1 MENTGHDTVCGA
13 IILDSPVENSALKY
27 EGKTNTLSEHQIENN
42 NNKLRP
48 YVTRQPTIWEMLK
61 EILQQCASGEYND
74 IDTQHGCRRISSKL
88 QALEES
94 IGRMKTGAE
103 QSTAFKDLLT
113 DLGNCIPL
121 STQLS
126 LQSYRHHCPSPLAS
140 AQILHVKQY
149 WWENKQSP
157 WNQAAGL
164 EVLLCHFMT
173 KAFIEWMQSWLN
185 I

>member
-13 IILDSPVENSALKY
+13 VILDSPVENSALKY

-126 LQSYRHHCPSPLAS
+126 LQSYRHHCSLSPSLSPNSTRKAILVREQAEPMKPGCWAWSLALPLYDQGVYRMNAKL
-140 AQILHVKQY
+140 A
-149 WWENKQSP
+149 
-157 WNQAAGL
+157 
-164 EVLLCHFMT
+164 
-173 KAFIEWMQSWLN
+173 
-185 I
+185 